1 MRALTPTG
9 RPGRLAEISD
19 VDAPRPA
26 AHEALVRVRNFS
38 LSRPDFL
45 CLSAPGTRYRPG
57 IDAVGHVE
65 RPAADGSGPTAG
77 VRVVLHLPSG
87 GAAAQLVAVP
97 TTRLAPV
104 PADVDSAS
112 AAALPLAGLAA
123 RRLLAEAGPLTGRR
137 LLVTGADGGVGGL
150 LAQLAVAG
158 GAEVTAVAAER
169 EPWRHLAAL
178 GTTVVHDGDS
188 LPTGGF
194 DVVLESVGG
203 TLGSTAAHTLRTG
216 GRILWF
222 GQAGGEP
229 LTPDFFFGL
238 FDGGP
243 SLTLRHF
250 THPTDAEE
258 TDAREVAD
266 LLDLAAEGR
275 LRVEISHRGHWGET
289 AAVLEDMA
297 HGRLSGKAVLTVG

>member
-38 LSRPDFL
+38 LGRTDFL

-77 VRVVLHLPSG
+77 VRVALHLPSG

-104 PADVDSAS
+104 PAGVDSAS
-112 AAALPLAGLAA
+112 AAALPTAGLVA

-137 LLVTGADGGVGGL
+137 LLVTGAGGGVGGL

-188 LPTGGF
+188 LPSGGF

-203 TLGSTAAHTLRTG
+203 TLGSSAARTLRTG

-229 LTPDFFFGL
+229 LAPDFFGL
-238 FDGGP
+238 FDAGP

-250 THPTDAEE
+250 TPSADGEE
-258 TDAREVAD
+258 ADAREVVD

-297 HGRLSGKAVLTVG
+297 HGRLSGKAALIVG

>member
-9 RPGRLAEISD
+9 RPGCLAEITD

-26 AHEALVRVRNFS
+26 AHEALVRVRTFS
-38 LSRPDFL
+38 LSRLDLL

-65 RPAADGSGPTAG
+65 RPAADGSGPAAG

-87 GAAAQLVAVP
+87 GAAAQLVAVRAA
-97 TTRLAPV
+97 RLTPV
-104 PADVDSAS
+104 PAGVDSPA
-112 AAALPLAGLAA
+112 AAALPLAGLMA

-137 LLVTGADGGVGGL
+137 LLVTGAGGGVGGL
-150 LAQLAVAG
+150 LAQLAVAD
-158 GAEVTAVAAER
+158 GAEVTAVVPER
-169 EPWRHLAAL
+169 KPGQQRLAAM
-178 GTTVVHDGDS
+178 GVRVVRDVDS
-188 LPTGGF
+188 LPPGDF
-194 DVVLESVGG
+194 DIVLESVGG
-203 TLGSTAAHTLRTG
+203 ALGSTTSRALRTG

-229 LTPDFFFGL
+229 LTLDFFGL
-238 FDGGP
+238 LDGGP
-243 SLTLRHF
+243 PLTLRHF
-250 THPTDAEE
+250 ARPAAGEE
-258 TDAREVAD
+258 ADAREVAH

-275 LRVEISHRGHWGET
+275 LRVEIGHRGHWGET

-297 HGRLSGKAVLTVG
+297 YGRLPGKAVLTVG

>member
-9 RPGRLAEISD
+9 RPGRLAEITD

-26 AHEALVRVRNFS
+26 AHEALVRVRTFS
-38 LSRPDFL
+38 LSRLDLL

-65 RPAADGSGPTAG
+65 RPAADGSGPAAG

-97 TTRLAPV
+97 TERLTPV
-104 PADVDSAS
+104 PAGVDSPA
-112 AAALPLAGLAA
+112 AAALPLAGLMA
-123 RRLLAEAGPLTGRR
+123 RRLLTEAGPLTGRR
-137 LLVTGADGGVGGL
+137 LLVTGAGGGVGGL
-150 LAQLAVAG
+150 LTQLAVAD
-158 GAEVTAVAAER
+158 GAEVSAVVTER
-169 EPWRHLAAL
+169 KPRQYLAAL
-178 GTTVVHDGDS
+178 GVRVVHDVDT
-188 LPTGGF
+188 LPPGGF
-194 DVVLESVGG
+194 DIVLESVGG
-203 TLGSTAAHTLRTG
+203 ALGSTTSRALRTG

-229 LTPDFFFGL
+229 LTLDFFGL
-238 FDGGP
+238 LDDGP
-243 SLTLRHF
+243 PLTLRHF
-250 THPTDAEE
+250 TRPAAGEAG
-258 TDAREVAD
+258 DAREVAD
-266 LLDLAAEGR
+266 LLHLAAEGR
-275 LRVEISHRGHWGET
+275 LRVEIGHRGHWGET

>member
-9 RPGRLAEISD
+9 RPGRLAEITD

-26 AHEALVRVRNFS
+26 AHEALVRVRTFS
-38 LSRPDFL
+38 LSRLDLL

-65 RPAADGSGPTAG
+65 RPAADGSGPAAG

-97 TTRLAPV
+97 TERLTPV
-104 PADVDSAS
+104 PAGVDSPA
-112 AAALPLAGLAA
+112 AAALPLAGLMA
-123 RRLLAEAGPLTGRR
+123 RRLLTEAGPLTGRR
-137 LLVTGADGGVGGL
+137 LLVTGAGGGVGGL

-158 GAEVTAVAAER
+158 GAEVSAVVTER
-169 EPWRHLAAL
+169 KPRQYLAAL
-178 GTTVVHDGDS
+178 GVRVVHDVDT
-188 LPTGGF
+188 LPPGGF
-194 DVVLESVGG
+194 DIVLESVGG
-203 TLGSTAAHTLRTG
+203 ALGSTTSRALRTG

-229 LTPDFFFGL
+229 LTLDFFGL
-238 FDGGP
+238 LDGGP
-243 SLTLRHF
+243 PLTLRHF
-250 THPTDAEE
+250 TRPAAGEAG
-258 TDAREVAD
+258 DAREVAD

-275 LRVEISHRGHWGET
+275 LRVEIGHRGHWGET

>member
-9 RPGRLAEISD
+9 RPGRLAEITD

-26 AHEALVRVRNFS
+26 AHEALVRVRTFS
-38 LSRPDFL
+38 LGRLDLL

-65 RPAADGSGPTAG
+65 RPAADGSGPAAG

-97 TTRLAPV
+97 TARLTPV
-104 PADVDSAS
+104 PAGVDSPA
-112 AAALPLAGLAA
+112 AAALPLAGLMA
-123 RRLLAEAGPLTGRR
+123 RRLLTEAGPLTGRR
-137 LLVTGADGGVGGL
+137 LLVTGAGGGVGGL

-158 GAEVTAVAAER
+158 GAEVSAVVTER
-169 EPWRHLAAL
+169 KPRQYLAAL
-178 GTTVVHDGDS
+178 GVRVVHDVNS
-188 LPTGGF
+188 LPPGGF
-194 DVVLESVGG
+194 DIVLESVGG
-203 TLGSTAAHTLRTG
+203 ALGSTTSRALRTG

-222 GQAGGEP
+222 GQTGGEP
-229 LTPDFFFGL
+229 LTLDFFGL
-238 FDGGP
+238 LDDGP
-243 SLTLRHF
+243 PLTLRHF
-250 THPTDAEE
+250 ARSAAGE
-258 TDAREVAD
+258 TGDAREVAD

-275 LRVEISHRGHWGET
+275 LRVEIGHRGHWGET

>member
-9 RPGRLAEISD
+9 RPGRLTEITD

-26 AHEALVRVRNFS
+26 AHEALVRVRTFS
-38 LSRPDFL
+38 LSRLDLL
-45 CLSAPGTRYRPG
+45 CLSAPGAGYRPG

-65 RPAADGSGPTAG
+65 RPAADGNGPAAG

-97 TTRLAPV
+97 TARLTPV
-104 PADVDSAS
+104 PAGVDSPA
-112 AAALPLAGLAA
+112 AAALPLAGLMA
-123 RRLLAEAGPLTGRR
+123 RRLLTEAGPLTGRR
-137 LLVTGADGGVGGL
+137 LLVTGAGSGVGGL

-158 GAEVTAVAAER
+158 GAEVSAVVTER
-169 EPWRHLAAL
+169 KPRQYLAAL
-178 GTTVVHDGDS
+178 GVRAVHDANS
-188 LPTGGF
+188 LPPGGF
-194 DVVLESVGG
+194 DIVLESVGG
-203 TLGSTAAHTLRTG
+203 ALGSTTSRALRTG

-222 GQAGGEP
+222 GQTGGEP
-229 LTPDFFFGL
+229 LTLDFFGL
-238 FDGGP
+238 LDGGP
-243 SLTLRHF
+243 PLTLRHF
-250 THPTDAEE
+250 ARSAAGEAG
-258 TDAREVAD
+258 DAREVAD

-275 LRVEISHRGHWGET
+275 LRVEIGHRGHWGET

>member
-9 RPGRLAEISD
+9 RPGRLTEISD

-26 AHEALVRVRNFS
+26 AHEALVRVRTFS
-38 LSRPDFL
+38 LSRLDLL
-45 CLSAPGTRYRPG
+45 CLSAPGSHYRPG

-65 RPAADGSGPTAG
+65 RPAADGSGPAAG

-87 GAAAQLVAVP
+87 GAAAQLAAVP
-97 TTRLAPV
+97 TARLTPV
-104 PADVDSAS
+104 PAGVDSPA
-112 AAALPLAGLAA
+112 AAALPLAGLMA

-137 LLVTGADGGVGGL
+137 LLVTGAAGGVGGL

-158 GAEVTAVAAER
+158 GAEVTAVMTER
-169 EPWRHLAAL
+169 HSCRYMAAL
-178 GTTVVHDGDS
+178 GVRVVHDVDS
-188 LPTGGF
+188 LPSGGF

-203 TLGSTAAHTLRTG
+203 ALGSTTSRALRTG

-229 LTPDFFFGL
+229 LTLDFFGL
-238 FDGGP
+238 LDGGP
-243 SLTLRHF
+243 PLTPRHF
-250 THPTDAEE
+250 SRPTGGAEA
-258 TDAREVAD
+258 DAREVAD

-275 LRVEISHRGHWGET
+275 LRVEIGHRGHWGET

-297 HGRLSGKAVLTVG
+297 HGRLPGKAVLTVG

>member
-9 RPGRLAEISD
+9 RPGRLAEITD

-26 AHEALVRVRNFS
+26 AHEALVRVRTFS
-38 LSRPDFL
+38 LSRLDLL

-65 RPAADGSGPTAG
+65 RPAADGSGPAAG

-87 GAAAQLVAVP
+87 GAAAQLVAAP
-97 TTRLAPV
+97 TARLTPV
-104 PADVDSAS
+104 PAGVDSPA
-112 AAALPLAGLAA
+112 AAALPLAGLMA
-123 RRLLAEAGPLTGRR
+123 RRLLTEAGPLTGRR

-158 GAEVTAVAAER
+158 GAEVSAVVTERTAR
-169 EPWRHLAAL
+169 QYLAAL
-178 GTTVVHDGDS
+178 GVRVVHDVDS
-188 LPTGGF
+188 LPPGGF
-194 DVVLESVGG
+194 DIVLESVGG
-203 TLGSTAAHTLRTG
+203 ALGSTTSRALRAG

-222 GQAGGEP
+222 GQTGGEP
-229 LTPDFFFGL
+229 LTLDFFGL
-238 FDGGP
+238 LDGGP
-243 SLTLRHF
+243 PLTLRHF
-250 THPTDAEE
+250 ARPAAGEA
-258 TDAREVAD
+258 TDAREVAG
-266 LLDLAAEGR
+266 LLYLAAEGR
-275 LRVEISHRGHWGET
+275 LRVEIGHRGHWGET